1 MPPKAPTAMTSRA
14 TTLGGEDTNIVDS
27 SGSLDLQVVMIRE
40 LREIIK
46 YINNNTQV
54 LDNKV
59 NKIGMTKVKLLSIE
73 WFNSTRLKLK
83 GFLSQIR
90 FKII

>member
-1 MPPKAPTAMTSRA
+1 MPPKVPIAIISKA
-14 TTLGGEDTNIVDS
+14 TISGGEDTNIVDS
-27 SGSLDLQVVMIRE
+27 SGSLDLQVVTIRE

-46 YINNNTQV
+46 HINNNTQA

-59 NKIGMTKVKLLSIE
+59 NEIGISKVKLLSIE
-73 WFNSTRLKLK
+73 WFDSTKLKLK